1 MKFLF
6 LAFRSR
12 FRNNAL
18 NNLRKSQKIKNIIIL
33 NFSGPI
39 LIWVAL
45 FFYKLFKFP
54 SFLFLS
60 CDGNPLLKNSINS
73 LNLWMGGTIYKIP
86 EEFRNDNSYVV
97 MESIFS
103 VTNRKVQFYPC
114 QIKKNLI
121 SNNFKFVY
129 ISNCVHIEEIF
140 SLKLWNAEKKNILN
154 NFSIIDSNNFWKPYL
169 NKIGDSIKLQGSYK
183 NLKNL
188 LRQEI
193 ILEFYKNFSKK
204 TIIVGS
210 SWKNLISSAVN
221 DLNKRE
227 DINNLYT
234 GNVCID
240 LGSKHGHLSLYPR
253 SIHIIESGGLLFQSI
268 QKDSY
273 KMFNNLINDISYNS
287 LEEMLLKADIFLK
300 NPQKLNYYLDNLYN
314 KFSNQ
319 NYNYQTL
326 NNLFKK
332 S

>member
-6 LAFRSR
+6 LSFRSR
-12 FRNNAL
+12 FRNEAL
-18 NNLRKSQKIKNIIIL
+18 NNLSRSQKIKNIFVI

-39 LIWVAL
+39 LIWIAL

-97 MESIFS
+97 MESVFS

-114 QIKKNLI
+114 QIKKNSI

-140 SLKLWNAEKKNILN
+140 SLNLWNAEKKNILN

-169 NKIGDSIKLQGSYK
+169 NKISDPAKLQGSYK

-210 SWKNLISSAVN
+210 SWKNFISSAVN

-227 DINNLYT
+227 DINNLYS

-268 QKDSY
+268 QKDSH
-273 KMFNNLINDISYNS
+273 KMFDNLVNDISYNS
-287 LEEMLLKADIFLK
+287 LEEMFLKADKFLK
-300 NPQKLNYYLDNLYN
+300 NPQKLNYYLVNLYN
-314 KFSNQ
+314 NFSNQ
-319 NYNYQTL
+319 NYNFQTL

-332 S
+332 